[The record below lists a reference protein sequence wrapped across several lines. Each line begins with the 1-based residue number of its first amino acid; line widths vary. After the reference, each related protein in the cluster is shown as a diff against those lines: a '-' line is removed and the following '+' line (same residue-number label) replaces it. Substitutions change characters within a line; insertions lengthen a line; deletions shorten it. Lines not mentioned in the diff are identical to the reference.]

1 MWDFVSW
8 PGCVSNTRVW
18 LHFQTPR
25 NSEKSSV
32 SSCVCFISYNSDYLV
47 HLLLSFITG
56 ITTKPEH
63 ELTFDTANSSLIPH
77 NEFYKRRCFASTGPS
92 KTFDLWYIS
101 LPFQFLT
108 KKITL
113 VKIIFNF
120 FGIQITIDKFHKHL
134 VFQFHE
140 LKQQLSASN
149 I

>member
-8 PGCVSNTRVW
+8 SGCVSNTRVW

-32 SSCVCFISYNSDYLV
+32 SFCVCFISYNSDYLV

-77 NEFYKRRCFASTGPS
+77 NEFYKRRCFAST
-92 KTFDLWYIS
+92 KIDVRFWTDKKYNELTFFSQRCYVGDMKCDPYS
-101 LPFQFLT
+101 
-108 KKITL
+108 
-113 VKIIFNF
+113 F
-120 FGIQITIDKFHKHL
+120 FSVDHL
-134 VFQFHE
+134 K
-140 LKQQLSASN
+140 LL
-149 I
+149 